1 MHWACY
7 SKCEI
12 ALSYLLAW
20 VEDVD
25 DADGEGLT
33 PLHLAVKKSED
44 IGSTRPV
51 KALLIKGAS
60 REARDKLNRT
70 PMDLVADLN
79 NEFIKQELVQ
89 ILKKPNYCSCLM
101 LRTPLTL
108 VRKNVT
114 T

>member
-20 VEDVD
+20 VENIDEP
-25 DADGEGLT
+25 DGEGLT

-51 KALLIKGAS
+51 KALLIRGAN
-60 REARDKLNRT
+60 RESRDKLNRT
-70 PMDLVADLN
+70 PMDLANEIKN
-79 NEFIKQELVQ
+79 NYIK
-89 ILKKPNYCSCLM
+89 
-101 LRTPLTL
+101 
-108 VRKNVT
+108 
-114 T
+114 